1 MPQHA
6 VSGFTFHDFGMGT
19 GHTIQ
24 ALAPYGSQAGLVAP
38 SNPPEP
44 ELVQRA
50 AFRRAGRDFLPLIG
64 TAPQA
69 ILPYC
74 PHRRPVQLSVRIL
87 THKTFVPADRFE
99 PPATPASFR

>member
-6 VSGFTFHDFGMGT
+6 VSGFTLHDFGMGA
-19 GHTIQ
+19 GHAIQ
-24 ALAPYGSQAGLVAP
+24 ALAAYGFQAGLVAP

-44 ELVQRA
+44 ESVQRA
-50 AFRRAGRDFLPLIG
+50 AFRRAGRDFLSLIG

-74 PHRRPVQLSVRIL
+74 PQRRPVQLSVRIL

-99 PPATPASFR
+99 PPATLASLR